1 MIQRGWQDGV
11 ATVAPHVPGLADL
24 VEQRL
29 AEAVRLG
36 RLDEAGLLS
45 IVDAATQLAAD
56 MGAVDIA
63 PALSKRL
70 RRHVYEYLLSLD
82 AVNGSSVNGAAVQAA
97 VGDDRGTM
105 NGAGGGPGLAESRL
119 TEVGTSIPESNGH
132 GVHRF
137 PSPYAGTET
146 THPLAEPEYPE
157 PEAAYPG
164 PEPAYPQPRSRY
176 DEPEPAYGEPEA
188 AYGEPE
194 AAYGEPEATYGEPEV
209 AYGEPEVGYGEPEV
223 EYGEPE
229 AAHAE
234 PEAAHGEP
242 EAAYRGPAVAYG
254 EPESRYPLP
263 DSPYPLSDSPYPFAA
278 SSSSPSDEPYAPP
291 DEDAG
296 TSAGEGGRASSLPQF
311 SFHIGDPD
319 DLHAPRNSQ
328 QEQGAVVEAV
338 GPSGA
343 FDALPETPK
352 PDQAAPARRASFAD
366 PSTWPKPVTPTLR
379 GSRDPLAEGL
389 RDEMLSPDDLPVSSA
404 PDGTRF
410 QDVGPWPAAPAADP
424 PHRSG
429 PPDMA
434 RWSSPW
440 PAPETPPNGRN
451 DAQVSPMPSTPAIA
465 DFEPATGPARHDG
478 REDWRDAATGWLP
491 ASPSAGP
498 SAGPGAGPGASP
510 SAGLGSGPGA
520 NAPEI
525 SPNWSVR
532 QQEAVELHM
541 APAPGDVAPAPPAN
555 DVPER
560 DLVALRKSVD
570 ERLRK
575 KRCDDVA
582 AVLQQ
587 AAQELGG
594 QAVAELALDAGDRCR
609 SLGKRNAALNCYLAA
624 SRADPVYEPPLARLA
639 DICIDD
645 QDIDLAV
652 SYLERIARLT
662 RLRGDNHG
670 ALRIY
675 RKIATIAPYRDDVL
689 EMLMRAQTTGRMDP

>member
-1 MIQRGWQDGV
+1 MSYDTLGMIRRGWQDGV

-24 VEQRL
+24 LEQRL
-29 AEAVRLG
+29 AEAIRLG

-82 AVNGSSVNGAAVQAA
+82 ALSSSDRNEATGQSPPPDDDEAMDGADLAA
-97 VGDDRGTM
+97 GFAELRLAEVVSSTPAS
-105 NGAGGGPGLAESRL
+105 NGGGP
-119 TEVGTSIPESNGH
+119 
-132 GVHRF
+132 HRF
-137 PSPYAGTET
+137 PPMYPLGEPNRLLTESTYPDSESAYAR
-146 THPLAEPEYPE
+146 PE
-157 PEAAYPG
+157 PTYAA
-164 PEPAYPQPRSRY
+164 PEFSYPQP
-176 DEPEPAYGEPEA
+176 E
-188 AYGEPE
+188 
-194 AAYGEPEATYGEPEV
+194 
-209 AYGEPEVGYGEPEV
+209 
-223 EYGEPE
+223 
-229 AAHAE
+229 
-234 PEAAHGEP
+234 
-242 EAAYRGPAVAYG
+242 
-254 EPESRYPLP
+254 
-263 DSPYPLSDSPYPFAA
+263 SPYPLPESPYPLAESPYPLPESPCWPPDATNPLPEENVA
-278 SSSSPSDEPYAPP
+278 SEAGEDGSGSSP
-291 DEDAG
+291 
-296 TSAGEGGRASSLPQF
+296 PQF

-319 DLHAPRNSQ
+319 DLLTSRAPQ
-328 QEQGAVVEAV
+328 QGRGTVAETAA
-338 GPSGA
+338 PSGA
-343 FDALPETPK
+343 SGTGEVETPVE
-352 PDQAAPARRASFAD
+352 AHAPTRRRASFSD

-379 GSRDPLAEGL
+379 GARDPLAEGL
-389 RDEMLSPDDLPVSSA
+389 RDELLSPDDLPVSSA

-410 QDVGPWPAAPAADP
+410 QDVGPSPAAPAADP

-429 PPDMA
+429 PPDLA

-440 PAPETPPNGRN
+440 PAPETPPAVRRE
-451 DAQVSPMPSTPAIA
+451 APVTSPAPAPSIA
-465 DFEPATGPARHDG
+465 DFEPATGPPHQEV
-478 REDWRDAATGWLP
+478 REDWRDAAEGWLP
-491 ASPSAGP
+491 ASPAPVAGATP
-498 SAGPGAGPGASP
+498 LKIASGW
-510 SAGLGSGPGA
+510 A
-520 NAPEI
+520 
-525 SPNWSVR
+525 VR
-532 QQEAVELHM
+532 QPDAVELHLTPPADGG
-541 APAPGDVAPAPPAN
+541 APASPAD

-560 DLVALRKSVD
+560 DLVALRASVN
-570 ERLRK
+570 EKLRK

-582 AVLQQ
+582 AMLQQ

-670 ALRIY
+670 ALRIF

-689 EMLMRAQTTGRMDP
+689 EMLMRAQTTGRMDL

>member
-1 MIQRGWQDGV
+1 MSYDTLGMIRRGWQDGV

-24 VEQRL
+24 LEQRL
-29 AEAVRLG
+29 AEAIRLG

-82 AVNGSSVNGAAVQAA
+82 ALSSSDRNEAAGQSPPPDDDEAMDGADLAA
-97 VGDDRGTM
+97 GFAELR
-105 NGAGGGPGLAESRL
+105 LAEVGSL
-119 TEVGTSIPESNGH
+119 TPASNGDEP
-132 GVHRF
+132 HRF
-137 PSPYAGTET
+137 PPMY
-146 THPLAEPEYPE
+146 PLAEPNRLLMESTYPDSESAYARPE
-157 PEAAYPG
+157 PTYAA
-164 PEPAYPQPRSRY
+164 PEFSYPQP
-176 DEPEPAYGEPEA
+176 EFP
-188 AYGEPE
+188 
-194 AAYGEPEATYGEPEV
+194 
-209 AYGEPEVGYGEPEV
+209 
-223 EYGEPE
+223 
-229 AAHAE
+229 
-234 PEAAHGEP
+234 
-242 EAAYRGPAVAYG
+242 
-254 EPESRYPLP
+254 YPLP
-263 DSPYPLSDSPYPFAA
+263 ESPGSPPDATNPLAEEDVA
-278 SSSSPSDEPYAPP
+278 SGAGEDGSGSSP
-291 DEDAG
+291 
-296 TSAGEGGRASSLPQF
+296 PQF

-319 DLHAPRNSQ
+319 DLLTSRAPQ
-328 QEQGAVVEAV
+328 QGRGTVAETAA
-338 GPSGA
+338 PSGA
-343 FDALPETPK
+343 SGTGEVETPVE
-352 PDQAAPARRASFAD
+352 AHAPTRRRASFSD

-379 GSRDPLAEGL
+379 GARDPLAEGL
-389 RDEMLSPDDLPVSSA
+389 RDELLSPDDLPVSSA
-404 PDGTRF
+404 SDGTRF
-410 QDVGPWPAAPAADP
+410 QDVGPSPAAPAADP

-429 PPDMA
+429 PPDLA

-440 PAPETPPNGRN
+440 PAPGTPPAVRRE
-451 DAQVSPMPSTPAIA
+451 APVTSPAPAPSIA
-465 DFEPATGPARHDG
+465 DFEPATGPPHQEV
-478 REDWRDAATGWLP
+478 REDWRDAAEGWLP
-491 ASPSAGP
+491 ASPAPVAGATP
-498 SAGPGAGPGASP
+498 LKIASGW
-510 SAGLGSGPGA
+510 A
-520 NAPEI
+520 
-525 SPNWSVR
+525 VR
-532 QQEAVELHM
+532 QPDAVELHLTP
-541 APAPGDVAPAPPAN
+541 PADGGAPAPPAD

-560 DLVALRKSVD
+560 DLVALRASVN
-570 ERLRK
+570 EKLRK

-582 AVLQQ
+582 AMLQQ

-670 ALRIY
+670 ALRIF

>member
-1 MIQRGWQDGV
+1 MSYDTLGMIRRGWQDGV

-24 VEQRL
+24 LEQRL
-29 AEAVRLG
+29 AEAIRLG

-82 AVNGSSVNGAAVQAA
+82 ALSSSDRNEAAGQSPPPDDDEAMDGADLAA
-97 VGDDRGTM
+97 GFAELR
-105 NGAGGGPGLAESRL
+105 LAEVGSL
-119 TEVGTSIPESNGH
+119 TPASNGDEP
-132 GVHRF
+132 HRF
-137 PSPYAGTET
+137 PPMY
-146 THPLAEPEYPE
+146 PLAEPNRLLTESTYPDSESAYARPE
-157 PEAAYPG
+157 PTYAA
-164 PEPAYPQPRSRY
+164 PEFSYPQP
-176 DEPEPAYGEPEA
+176 E
-188 AYGEPE
+188 
-194 AAYGEPEATYGEPEV
+194 
-209 AYGEPEVGYGEPEV
+209 
-223 EYGEPE
+223 
-229 AAHAE
+229 
-234 PEAAHGEP
+234 
-242 EAAYRGPAVAYG
+242 
-254 EPESRYPLP
+254 
-263 DSPYPLSDSPYPFAA
+263 SPYPLPESPYPLAESPYPLPESPCWPPDATNPLPEEDGA
-278 SSSSPSDEPYAPP
+278 SGAGEDGSGSSP
-291 DEDAG
+291 
-296 TSAGEGGRASSLPQF
+296 PQF

-319 DLHAPRNSQ
+319 DLLTSRAPQ
-328 QEQGAVVEAV
+328 QGRGTVAETAA
-338 GPSGA
+338 PSGA
-343 FDALPETPK
+343 SGTGEVETPVE
-352 PDQAAPARRASFAD
+352 AHAPTRRRASFSD

-379 GSRDPLAEGL
+379 GARDPLAEGL
-389 RDEMLSPDDLPVSSA
+389 RDELLSPDDLPVSSA
-404 PDGTRF
+404 SDGTRF
-410 QDVGPWPAAPAADP
+410 QDVGPSPAAPAADP

-429 PPDMA
+429 PPDLA

-440 PAPETPPNGRN
+440 PSPETPPAVRRE
-451 DAQVSPMPSTPAIA
+451 APVTSPAPAPSIA
-465 DFEPATGPARHDG
+465 DFEPATGPPHQEV
-478 REDWRDAATGWLP
+478 REDWRDAAEGWLP
-491 ASPSAGP
+491 ASPAPVAGATP
-498 SAGPGAGPGASP
+498 LKIASGW
-510 SAGLGSGPGA
+510 A
-520 NAPEI
+520 
-525 SPNWSVR
+525 VR
-532 QQEAVELHM
+532 QPDAVELHLTPPADGG
-541 APAPGDVAPAPPAN
+541 APASPAD

-560 DLVALRKSVD
+560 DLVALRASVN
-570 ERLRK
+570 EKLRK

-582 AVLQQ
+582 AMLQQ

-670 ALRIY
+670 ALRIF

>member
-1 MIQRGWQDGV
+1 MSYDTLGMIRRGWQDGV

-24 VEQRL
+24 LEQRL
-29 AEAVRLG
+29 AEAIRLG

-82 AVNGSSVNGAAVQAA
+82 ALSSSDRNEAAGQSPPPDDDEAMDGADLAA
-97 VGDDRGTM
+97 GFAELR
-105 NGAGGGPGLAESRL
+105 LAEVGSL
-119 TEVGTSIPESNGH
+119 TPASNGDEP
-132 GVHRF
+132 HRF
-137 PSPYAGTET
+137 PPMY
-146 THPLAEPEYPE
+146 PLAEPNRLLMESTYPDSESAYARPE
-157 PEAAYPG
+157 PTYAA
-164 PEPAYPQPRSRY
+164 PEFSYPQP
-176 DEPEPAYGEPEA
+176 EFP
-188 AYGEPE
+188 
-194 AAYGEPEATYGEPEV
+194 
-209 AYGEPEVGYGEPEV
+209 
-223 EYGEPE
+223 
-229 AAHAE
+229 
-234 PEAAHGEP
+234 
-242 EAAYRGPAVAYG
+242 
-254 EPESRYPLP
+254 YPLP
-263 DSPYPLSDSPYPFAA
+263 ESPGSPPDATNPLAEEDVA
-278 SSSSPSDEPYAPP
+278 SGAGEDGSGSSP
-291 DEDAG
+291 
-296 TSAGEGGRASSLPQF
+296 PQF

-319 DLHAPRNSQ
+319 DLLTSRAPQ
-328 QEQGAVVEAV
+328 QGKGTVADTAA
-338 GPSGA
+338 PSGA
-343 FDALPETPK
+343 SGIGEVETPVE
-352 PDQAAPARRASFAD
+352 AHAPTRRRASFSD

-379 GSRDPLAEGL
+379 GARDPLAEGL
-389 RDEMLSPDDLPVSSA
+389 RDELLSPDDLPVSSA
-404 PDGTRF
+404 SDGTRF
-410 QDVGPWPAAPAADP
+410 QDVGPSPAAPAADP

-429 PPDMA
+429 PPDLA

-440 PAPETPPNGRN
+440 PAPGTPPAVRRE
-451 DAQVSPMPSTPAIA
+451 APVTSPAPAPSIA
-465 DFEPATGPARHDG
+465 DFEPATGPPHQEV
-478 REDWRDAATGWLP
+478 REDWRDAAEGWLP
-491 ASPSAGP
+491 ASPAPVAGATP
-498 SAGPGAGPGASP
+498 LKIASGW
-510 SAGLGSGPGA
+510 A
-520 NAPEI
+520 
-525 SPNWSVR
+525 VR
-532 QQEAVELHM
+532 QPDAVELHLTPPADGG
-541 APAPGDVAPAPPAN
+541 APAPAVD

-560 DLVALRKSVD
+560 DLVALRAGVGEK
-570 ERLRK
+570 LRK

-582 AVLQQ
+582 AMLQQ

-670 ALRIY
+670 ALRIF

>member
-1 MIQRGWQDGV
+1 MSYDTLGMIRRGWQDGV

-24 VEQRL
+24 LEQRL
-29 AEAVRLG
+29 AEAIRLG
-36 RLDEAGLLS
+36 RRDEAGLLS

-82 AVNGSSVNGAAVQAA
+82 ALSSSDRNEAAGQAPLAEDDEAMDGADLSAGFAEMRLAEVGSSAPASN
-97 VGDDRGTM
+97 
-105 NGAGGGPGLAESRL
+105 GGGP
-119 TEVGTSIPESNGH
+119 
-132 GVHRF
+132 HRF
-137 PSPYAGTET
+137 PSMY
-146 THPLAEPEYPE
+146 PLAEPN
-157 PEAAYPG
+157 
-164 PEPAYPQPRSRY
+164 QQLR
-176 DEPEPAYGEPEA
+176 
-188 AYGEPE
+188 
-194 AAYGEPEATYGEPEV
+194 EATYPDSESAYEP
-209 AYGEPEVGYGEPEV
+209 
-223 EYGEPE
+223 
-229 AAHAE
+229 
-234 PEAAHGEP
+234 
-242 EAAYRGPAVAYG
+242 
-254 EPESRYPLP
+254 PESRYIAPEFSYP
-263 DSPYPLSDSPYPFAA
+263 QPESPYTLPEPLYPAPDPPYPPPEEDGA
-278 SSSSPSDEPYAPP
+278 SSAEEDGSTSPP
-291 DEDAG
+291 
-296 TSAGEGGRASSLPQF
+296 PQF

-319 DLHAPRNSQ
+319 DLMSSRSPQQDQGTVAEKAEPSPAFGAGGVETPTETHAPTR
-328 QEQGAVVEAV
+328 
-338 GPSGA
+338 
-343 FDALPETPK
+343 
-352 PDQAAPARRASFAD
+352 RRASFSD

-379 GSRDPLAEGL
+379 EARDPLTEGL
-389 RDEMLSPDDLPVSSA
+389 RDELLSPDDLPVSSA

-429 PPDMA
+429 PPDVA

-440 PAPETPPNGRN
+440 PASQPPPSVQRE
-451 DAQVSPMPSTPAIA
+451 APSSTPGPGPGIP
-465 DFEPATGPARHDG
+465 DFEPASGPPHRDV
-478 REDWRDAATGWLP
+478 REEWRDAAEGWLP
-491 ASPSAGP
+491 ASPSA
-498 SAGPGAGPGASP
+498 ATGAPP
-510 SAGLGSGPGA
+510 
-520 NAPEI
+520 PEI
-525 SPNWSVR
+525 AAGWSVR
-532 QQEAVELHM
+532 QPDAVELHM
-541 APAPGDVAPAPPAN
+541 TPPAGAGAPAPPAD

-560 DLVALRKSVD
+560 DLVALRASVG

-689 EMLMRAQTTGRMDP
+689 EMLMRAQTTGRLDP

>member
-1 MIQRGWQDGV
+1 MSYDTLGMIRRGWQDGV

-24 VEQRL
+24 LEQRL
-29 AEAVRLG
+29 AEAIRLG

-82 AVNGSSVNGAAVQAA
+82 ALSSSDRNEATGQSPPPDDDEAMDGADLAAGFAELRLAEVGSSSPASN
-97 VGDDRGTM
+97 
-105 NGAGGGPGLAESRL
+105 GGGP
-119 TEVGTSIPESNGH
+119 
-132 GVHRF
+132 HRF
-137 PSPYAGTET
+137 PPMY
-146 THPLAEPEYPE
+146 PLAEPNRLLTESTYPDSESAYARPE
-157 PEAAYPG
+157 PTYAA
-164 PEPAYPQPRSRY
+164 PEFSYPQP
-176 DEPEPAYGEPEA
+176 E
-188 AYGEPE
+188 
-194 AAYGEPEATYGEPEV
+194 
-209 AYGEPEVGYGEPEV
+209 
-223 EYGEPE
+223 
-229 AAHAE
+229 
-234 PEAAHGEP
+234 
-242 EAAYRGPAVAYG
+242 
-254 EPESRYPLP
+254 
-263 DSPYPLSDSPYPFAA
+263 SPYPLPESPYPLAESPYPLPESPCWPPDATNPLPEENVA
-278 SSSSPSDEPYAPP
+278 SEAGEDGSGSSP
-291 DEDAG
+291 
-296 TSAGEGGRASSLPQF
+296 PQF

-319 DLHAPRNSQ
+319 DLLTSRAPQ
-328 QEQGAVVEAV
+328 QGRGTVAETAA
-338 GPSGA
+338 PSGA
-343 FDALPETPK
+343 SGTGEVETPVE
-352 PDQAAPARRASFAD
+352 AHAPTRRRASFSD

-379 GSRDPLAEGL
+379 GARDPLAEGL
-389 RDEMLSPDDLPVSSA
+389 RDELLSPDDLPVSSA

-410 QDVGPWPAAPAADP
+410 QDVGPSPAAPAADP

-429 PPDMA
+429 PPDLA

-440 PAPETPPNGRN
+440 PAPETPPAVRRE
-451 DAQVSPMPSTPAIA
+451 APVTSPAPAPSIA
-465 DFEPATGPARHDG
+465 DFEPATGPPHHEV
-478 REDWRDAATGWLP
+478 REDWREAAEGWLP
-491 ASPSAGP
+491 ASPTPVAGATP
-498 SAGPGAGPGASP
+498 LKIASGW
-510 SAGLGSGPGA
+510 A
-520 NAPEI
+520 
-525 SPNWSVR
+525 VR
-532 QQEAVELHM
+532 QPAAVELHLTPPADGG
-541 APAPGDVAPAPPAN
+541 APASPAD

-560 DLVALRKSVD
+560 DLVALRASVN
-570 ERLRK
+570 EKLRK

-582 AVLQQ
+582 AILQQ

-670 ALRIY
+670 ALRIF